1 MGLFS
6 KRASTVVYQQPVV
19 EPPSMTPEQ
28 VLQHAGF
35 ERGWKADTIWA
46 VHQHSGVLANLFK
59 RYGYSPAPVWC
70 EVQEDSINLVVDG
83 HHVGR
88 LPKTKFKKVSALGN
102 RVPALGTISDQGGTV
117 NIGVHI
123 KGL

>member
-1 MGLFS
+1 MGLFNRRPS
-6 KRASTVVYQQPVV
+6 GIVIERPVV
-19 EPPSMTPEQ
+19 APPSMTAEQ

-46 VHQHSGVLANLFK
+46 VHQHSGVLANLFQ
-59 RYGYSPAPVWC
+59 RYGYNPAPVWC
-70 EVQEDSINLVVDG
+70 EVAGDSINLTVDG
-83 HHVGR
+83 QHVGR

-102 RVPALGTISDQGGTV
+102 RVPALGTISDQGGSI

>member
-6 KRASTVVYQQPVV
+6 KRASTVVYEQPVV

-46 VHQHSGVLANLFK
+46 VHQHSGVVRDLFQ
-59 RYGYSPAPVWC
+59 RYGYNPTPVWC
-70 EVQEDSINLVVDG
+70 EVQADGINVVVDG
-83 HHVGR
+83 QHVGQ
-88 LPKTKFKKVSALGN
+88 LPKAKFKKVSALGD
-102 RVPALGTISDQGGTV
+102 RVAALGTISDQGG
-117 NIGVHI
+117 NLNLGVHI